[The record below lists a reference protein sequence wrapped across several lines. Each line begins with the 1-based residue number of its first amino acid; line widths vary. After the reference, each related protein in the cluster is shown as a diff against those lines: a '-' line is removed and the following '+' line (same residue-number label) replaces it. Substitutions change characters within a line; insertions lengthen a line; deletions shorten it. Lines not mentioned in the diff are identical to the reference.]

1 MQQDLNTD
9 IERQMV
15 ELFPALRVFARR
27 FEKNADDAEDL
38 VQETLARGLLH
49 KHQFQPGTSLKSW
62 LFTIMRNTFCTRY
75 KRRAREPV
83 GHKQDVSLAAGSVAP
98 TQEWT
103 QRAGEVGAALERLSP
118 THRDVMMLVLQ
129 GTTYEEAAELSQCKI
144 GTIKSRINRARVEL
158 LAALGEVEF
167 SHGARLQ

>member
-1 MQQDLNTD
+1 MQQDFAD

-15 ELFPALRVFARR
+15 DLFPALRVFARR

-38 VQETLARGLLH
+38 VQETLARGLLN

-75 KRRAREPV
+75 KRRVREPT
-83 GHKQDVSLAAGSVAP
+83 GHKQDASLSAGSTPP

-103 QRAGEVGAALERLSP
+103 RRAGEVGEALNRLSP
-118 THRDVMMLVLQ
+118 AHRDVMILVLQ
-129 GTTYEEAAELSQCKI
+129 GATYEEAAELSACKI

-158 LAALGEVEF
+158 LTALGEVDF
-167 SHGARLQ
+167 SQGARLH